1 TVDLNCTHCIL
12 SKTPIEHTMQAMA
25 NLKAQGKIK
34 YLSRFEIST
43 PTLSRTHAA
52 QSEGSPFFIATE
64 DLAKDLLAA
73 CGRLGVAVAACS
85 PTPSNRTVACKYYD
99 DDNFVER
106 CIRRFM
112 TRSSAGI
119 FRRIPCGQICC
130 TRSRARSGA
139 RPGS

>member
-1 TVDLNCTHCIL
+1 
-12 SKTPIEHTMQAMA
+12 MQAMV
-25 NLKAQGKIK
+25 NLKALAFFSGTTKDKRAQINGQGKIK

-43 PTLSRTHAA
+43 ATLSRTHAA

-73 CGRLGVAVAACS
+73 CGRPGVAVAARS
-85 PTPSNRTVACKYYD
+85 PTPSKGTVACKYYD

-119 FRRIPCGQICC
+119 FRRIPRGQICC